1 MCACAR
7 VASRAGR
14 LARVLLGCSLRSEDQ
29 GSWWNKFT
37 INPSSSLVCFRRLP
51 SCSLLCSFRFLRISY
66 FGGNRFEIMNFLS
79 SNFASSHSPLFPLCS
94 SLTIYLRVHCYL
106 RASFILVLNRGKIRE
121 YSFHFVHEQSNEFC
135 T

>member
-37 INPSSSLVCFRRLP
+37 INPSSSLVSVVSPPVACFVR
-51 SCSLLCSFRFLRISY
+51 SGFSGFRILA
-66 FGGNRFEIMNFLS
+66 GRFEIMNFLS